1 MVKSGWCDEDA
12 PRDVLSRLRRHMLV
26 DGYPIV
32 VDLVKSRGCW
42 LRDSDTGSDYLD
54 FFGCFASNAL
64 GFNHPSLLDP
74 RTRER
79 LAIAATTKVS
89 NSDLYSVYMAE
100 FVDTIAATCG
110 MPELPYYFF
119 VDGGALAVENA
130 MKTAFDWKVR
140 KNRRQGRPDG
150 GSQVLHFEN
159 AFHGRSGYT
168 LSVTCSDPRKT
179 DLFPQFDWPRIR
191 PPVMRFPVTDES
203 RREVA
208 RAEEQTI
215 ADMNRAFDRRP
226 GEIAAILIEP
236 IQGEG
241 GDNHFR
247 GEFLRRLRQM
257 ADARE
262 ALLIFDEVQTG
273 GGATGK
279 WWAFQ
284 HFGVTPDIVCFSKR
298 IQVGGIMVSRRIEEV
313 EDHVFTL
320 PGRINS
326 TWGGSLVDMV
336 RATRI
341 LQIIDEARLLD
352 NASVRGEQLQEGLRR
367 LQKSQGDWIE
377 NVRGRGLM
385 CAFDAPSRAAR
396 DVIVERCFAE
406 RLLILPC
413 GERGVRF
420 RPALTIDAAA
430 VDECLS
436 RLERVLARLRLHAA
450 PEHAL
455 DEFSSAFDQAYALG

>member
-1 MVKSGWCDEDA
+1 VKSKWKDHIVPG
-12 PRDVLSRLRRHMLV
+12 DVLSRLRRHMLV

-32 VDLVKSRGCW
+32 VDLVKSAGCW
-42 LRDSDTGSDYLD
+42 LRDAQTGSDYLD
-54 FFGCFASNAL
+54 FFGCFASNPL
-64 GFNHPSLLDP
+64 GFNHPSMLDA

-79 LAIAATTKVS
+79 LTIAATTKVS
-89 NSDLYSVYMAE
+89 NSDLYSVFMAE
-100 FVDTIAATCG
+100 FVETISHTCG
-110 MPELPYYFF
+110 TPELPYYFF

-140 KNRRQGRPDG
+140 KNRRRGRPDG
-150 GSQVLHFEN
+150 GSQILHFED

-168 LSVTCSDPRKT
+168 LSVTCTDPRKT
-179 DLFPQFDWPRIR
+179 NLFPQFDWPRIR
-191 PPVMRFPVTDES
+191 PPVLRFPVTDE
-203 RREVA
+203 RHRQVV
-208 RAEEQTI
+208 RDEEQTV
-215 ADMNRAFDRRP
+215 ADMDQAFDRRP

-247 GEFLRRLRQM
+247 AEFLRRLRQM
-257 ADARE
+257 ADSRE

-279 WWAFQ
+279 WWAYQ

-298 IQVGGIMVSRRIEEV
+298 IQVGGIMVSRRVDEV
-313 EDHVFTL
+313 EDHVFAL
-320 PGRINS
+320 SGRINS

-341 LQIIDEARLLD
+341 LEIIQEEKLLD
-352 NASVRGEQLQEGLRR
+352 NASQRGDQLQEGLRV
-367 LQKSQGDWIE
+367 LQKSHDDLVD

-385 CAFDAPSRAAR
+385 CAFDAPSRAVR
-396 DVIVERCFAE
+396 DVIIERCFAE
-406 RLLILPC
+406 KLLILPC
-413 GERGVRF
+413 GQRGVRF

-430 VDECLS
+430 VVEC
-436 RLERVLARLRLHAA
+436 LARLDGVLATLRPHVAS
-450 PEHAL
+450 ERAL
-455 DEFSSAFDQAYALG
+455 DDCGSGFDQAYALG